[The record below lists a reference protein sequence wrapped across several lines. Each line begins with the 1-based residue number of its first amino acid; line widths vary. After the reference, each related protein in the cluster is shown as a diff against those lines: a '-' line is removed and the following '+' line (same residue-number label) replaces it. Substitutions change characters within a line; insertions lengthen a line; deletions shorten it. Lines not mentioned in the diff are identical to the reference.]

1 MEAGRSLET
10 SAHNARGLENCHVRY
25 AMVTD
30 IIHVQIVM
38 AEVTLVTVIIAST
51 QAIIPLAILVKTAT
65 IIRLGV
71 NLHALI
77 VKEKNMSLSHVT
89 IQIVIMVLFIAKSV
103 IM

>member
-10 SAHNARGLENCHVRY
+10 SAHNARGLENCHVRN

-51 QAIIPLAILVKTAT
+51 QATIPLAILVMAAT
-65 IIRLGV
+65 IIRLGI
-71 NLHALI
+71 NLHVLN
-77 VKEKNMSLSHVT
+77 VKGKDLFLNCVP
-89 IQIVIMVLFIAKSV
+89 IRIVITA
-103 IM
+103 